1 MGEVR
6 RLLLQFPLTLRRD
19 GDGFDQDPG
28 WGALR
33 QDRGGPGL
41 RLLCRCHLLAAGEE
55 PDEPVPPLADQVEHG
70 TASRMSKVCPDRIVL
85 DCFLFR

>member
-33 QDRGGPGL
+33 QDRG
-41 RLLCRCHLLAAGEE
+41 A
-55 PDEPVPPLADQVEHG
+55 VPPLADQVEHG